1 MSQLLLAPNGSL
13 LRAEHI
19 VAVSP
24 VFESPEL
31 GCDAFAVYTVGDS
44 SDPFLFCADWCDT
57 ESTKKRT
64 AATIRI
70 RDEFVA
76 AWKKA
81 VDPQVLVCNN

>member
-1 MSQLLLAPNGSL
+1 MNQLLLAPNGSL

-31 GCDAFAVYTVGDS
+31 GCNAFAVYTVGDNS
-44 SDPFLFCADWCDT
+44 NPFLFCADYT
-57 ESTKKRT
+57 ESTKART

-70 RDEFVA
+70 RGEFVA
-76 AWKKA
+76 AWNKA
-81 VDPQVLVCNN
+81 LRPFDPHRN